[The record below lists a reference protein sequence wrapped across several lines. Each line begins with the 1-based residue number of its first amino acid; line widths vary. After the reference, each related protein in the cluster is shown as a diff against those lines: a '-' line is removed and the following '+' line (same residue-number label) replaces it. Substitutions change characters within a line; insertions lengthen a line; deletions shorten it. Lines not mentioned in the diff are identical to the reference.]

1 MDIPSPYPGKVT
13 EILIKKGDTINE
25 GDDLCE
31 IDVDLSHQPESE
43 DPETIDDTTGTEV
56 ATEEQPESRKI
67 IKDTPAS
74 EAPNVFLNKSFTGVH
89 ASPSVRKLA
98 RELGVDLTQ
107 VIGSGLKNRIQ
118 PEDLKSHV
126 KAILTG
132 ATSSPGATLPEIPS
146 IDHAKFGSIKSV
158 PLSRLKRYQDLDY
171 RRAGLIFLM
180 SHNMMTLIS
189 MSWSK

>member
-31 IDVDLSHQPESE
+31 IDVDLSHQPESD

-98 RELGVDLTQ
+98 RELGVDITK
-107 VIGSGLKNRIQ
+107 VT
-118 PEDLKSHV
+118 
-126 KAILTG
+126 A
-132 ATSSPGATLPEIPS
+132 
-146 IDHAKFGSIKSV
+146 
-158 PLSRLKRYQDLDY
+158 
-171 RRAGLIFLM
+171 
-180 SHNMMTLIS
+180 
-189 MSWSK
+189 